1 MDTPTLNIL
10 VVDENR
16 FDADLVRRAL
26 LALPRADFALA
37 HAEDLAAAADLLTRE
52 RFDVLIVGLA
62 DGEPTGLATVEAAC
76 LAAGHLPV
84 LAMGA
89 DDDDELAAAAVR
101 LGAQDYV
108 VKGDLDGWTLARA
121 IRHAI
126 ERKEV
131 VRYQDLTAQVLR
143 QLDAP
148 GAWNDVMAG
157 VTRLIKRHTGADA
170 VGIRLVDGDDFPY
183 FVTEGFPEHFVV
195 RENSLCTRGLDGQV
209 VRDERGRPVLQCL
222 CGMVLGGH
230 VQADS
235 PLFTPGGSFWTNSTS
250 ALRAGDS
257 PPGTAPRHVCN
268 ETGYESVALVPI
280 RGQGRAI
287 GLLQVNDTRPGRYSG
302 VMVRFLEQ
310 IAGAV
315 GMGVLRRQ
323 AEQAL
328 RHERD
333 FVDRVLANAHVL
345 VVVLDPSGRIVR
357 FNQACQTATGYRF
370 EEVRGRAFWDLFI
383 APDEADGVREVF
395 ARLRAGQCPGVYH
408 SHWLTRDG
416 GRRRI
421 AWSNACLLDEDGDV
435 EFVVGTGVDVT
446 E

>member
-1 MDTPTLNIL
+1 MSIL
-10 VVDENR
+10 VIDETR
-16 FDADLVRRAL
+16 FDAELVRSALGTLPRLAFTLRHAENLDSAGAL
-26 LALPRADFALA
+26 LA
-37 HAEDLAAAADLLTRE
+37 RE
-52 RFDVLIVGLA
+52 RFDVVIVGMV

-76 LAAGHLPV
+76 RAAEHLPV
-84 LAMGA
+84 LVMGA

-108 VKGDLDGWTLARA
+108 VKLDLEGWSLMRA

-131 VRYQDLTAQVLR
+131 GRYQELASHVLR
-143 QLDAP
+143 ELDSTGPWA
-148 GAWNDVMAG
+148 DVMAG

-195 RENSLCTRGLDGQV
+195 QENTLCTRGLDGQV

-222 CGMVLGGH
+222 CGMVLSGH

-235 PLFTPGGSFWTNSTS
+235 PHFTPGGSFWTNSTS
-250 ALRAGDS
+250 ALRTSDGV
-257 PPGTAPRHVCN
+257 PGTAPRHVCN
-268 ETGYESVALVPI
+268 ETGYESVALVPV

-287 GLLQVNDTRPGRYSG
+287 GLLQVNDSRPGRFSG

-315 GMGVLRRQ
+315 GIGVLRRQ

-333 FVDRVLANAHVL
+333 FIDRVLATADVL
-345 VVVLDPSGRIVR
+345 VIVLDPRGRIVR
-357 FNQACQTATGYRF
+357 FNQACQNATGYRF
-370 EEVRGRAFWDLFI
+370 DDVRGRAFWDLFV
-383 APDEADGVREVF
+383 APEEADGVRAAF
-395 ARLRAGQCPGVYH
+395 AQLRAGHFPNAHETY
-408 SHWLTRDG
+408 WLTREG
-416 GRRRI
+416 SRRRI
-421 AWSNACLLDEDGDV
+421 AWSNSCLLDEDGQV
-435 EFVVGTGVDVT
+435 EFVIGTGVDIT